1 MSYNLGMLPSDMAT
15 LDEIADYLEVK
26 CLLSAEES
34 FSIVEAAEDNGF
46 VEDEDMVKS
55 PEVDAYGNYADA
67 LLQIDER
74 NRAITNNRYPF
85 IGEQDSISISED
97 CSEYF
102 KTIYTFLLFA
112 TRWKMGA
119 DRIVQGKDG
128 TLLFER
134 LCNSVLI
141 NYFGHHTQGMV
152 FGTGTESD
160 DNGFEAKVKGML
172 DRFAEKGYLFR
183 RPDKDRNRQK
193 DGKVD
198 LIAFIPF
205 NDSRK
210 GHFVAFGQCKTGTH
224 WRDKLGQLNPKA
236 FCNLYLQPPLAFT
249 PVCIYMVSEACNDDW
264 EQLARNSQGVLFDR
278 TRIMQFIP
286 DSIDAN
292 LYNDIATWVNGVK
305 RLLLEKLEYAI
316 TVPKLKE
323 TPNIM

>member
-1 MSYNLGMLPSDMAT
+1 MPYKLGELPSDMAT
-15 LDEIADYLEVK
+15 QDEIADYLEVK
-26 CLLSAEES
+26 CLLSADES

-46 VEDEDMVKS
+46 VEDEDAAES
-55 PEVDAYGNYADA
+55 LEVDAYSSYADA

-74 NRAITNNRYPF
+74 SRAITNNRYPF
-85 IGEQDSISISED
+85 IGEQNSISLSNN

-102 KTIYTFLLFA
+102 RTIYTFLLFA

-128 TLLFER
+128 ALLFER

-141 NYFGHHTQGMV
+141 NYFGHHAKGMV
-152 FGTGTESD
+152 FGTGAESD
-160 DNGFEAKVKGML
+160 DNGFETKVKGML
-172 DRFAEKGYLFR
+172 DRFVEKGYLFR
-183 RPDKDRNRQK
+183 RPDGDRNRQK

-198 LIAFIPF
+198 LVAFIPF

-210 GHFVAFGQCKTGTH
+210 GHFVALGQCKTGTH
-224 WRDKLGQLNPKA
+224 WREKLGQLNPRT
-236 FCNLYLQPPLAFT
+236 FCDLYIEPPLAFT

-286 DSIDAN
+286 DSIDEN
-292 LYNDIATWVNGVK
+292 LYRDIAAWVNGVK
-305 RLLLEKLEYAI
+305 ELL
-316 TVPKLKE
+316 P
-323 TPNIM
+323 

>member
-1 MSYNLGMLPSDMAT
+1 MAT
-15 LDEIADYLEVK
+15 QDEIADYLEGK
-26 CLLSAEES
+26 CLLSADKS

-46 VEDEDMVKS
+46 VEDEDAVES
-55 PEVDAYGNYADA
+55 PEVDAYSSYADA

-74 NRAITNNRYPF
+74 SRAITNNRYPF
-85 IGEQDSISISED
+85 IGEQNSISLSDD

-119 DRIVQGKDG
+119 DRIIQGKDG
-128 TLLFER
+128 ALIFER

-141 NYFGHHTQGMV
+141 NYFGHHAQGMV
-152 FGTGTESD
+152 FGTGAESD
-160 DNGFEAKVKGML
+160 DDGFEAKVKGML

-183 RPDKDRNRQK
+183 RPDRDRNRQK

-198 LIAFIPF
+198 LVAFIPF

-224 WRDKLGQLNPKA
+224 WREKLGQLNSRT
-236 FCNLYLQPPLAFT
+236 FCDLYIQPSLAFI

-286 DSIDAN
+286 DSIDEN
-292 LYNDIATWVNGVK
+292 LYNDIAVWVNGVK
-305 RLLLEKLEYAI
+305 ELIL
-316 TVPKLKE
+316 
-323 TPNIM
+323 

>member
-1 MSYNLGMLPSDMAT
+1 MPYRLGELPSDKAT
-15 LDEIADYLEVK
+15 QDEIADYLEVK
-26 CLLSAEES
+26 CLLSADDS

-46 VEDEDMVKS
+46 VEDEDAVES
-55 PEVDAYGNYADA
+55 PEVDAYSSYADA

-74 NRAITNNRYPF
+74 SRAITNNRYPF
-85 IGEQDSISISED
+85 IGEQNSISLSDD
-97 CSEYF
+97 CSEFF

-128 TLLFER
+128 ALLFER

-141 NYFGHHTQGMV
+141 NYFGHHAQGMV
-152 FGTGTESD
+152 FGTGAESD
-160 DNGFEAKVKGML
+160 NEGFEAKVRGML
-172 DRFAEKGYLFR
+172 ERFAEKGYLFR
-183 RPDKDRNRQK
+183 RPDRDRNRQK

-198 LIAFIPF
+198 LVAFIPF

-224 WRDKLGQLNPKA
+224 WREKLGQLNPRT
-236 FCNLYLQPPLAFT
+236 FCDLYLQPSLAST

-264 EQLARNSQGVLFDR
+264 EQLARYSQGVLFDR

-286 DSIDAN
+286 DSIDEN
-292 LYNDIATWVNGVK
+292 LFNDIAAWVNGVK
-305 RLLLEKLEYAI
+305 ELILL
-316 TVPKLKE
+316 
-323 TPNIM
+323 